1 LEKFIQ
7 FITNWFGELTALQKQ
22 RLVIGCTVIFALI
35 LTLAVVIPILNQNNS
50 TFDEPGRLIIN
61 SPIPPGELFLPDE
74 PDFVPGIILGR
85 DRRTSWTEEDAAEH
99 WSDPLKNGEEQWRK
113 KIETAID
120 VLLENIP

>member
-1 LEKFIQ
+1 MEKFIQ